1 MAALRR
7 KRDDTVEAR
16 IREALRAL
24 RTILQFDDFEAELV
38 EFREESGLA
47 VLRVGGGCADCDMHA
62 ARLGQ
67 GIEGQGRFRGQRRQN
82 GRQLWQ
88 PSFARGDGPMR
99 PFARCMQD
107 RRVGETGWKASA
119 EGATAPETLR
129 QKDLVA
135 DQIWKETVESP
146 AARIRAPPHRSR
158 RHPNAIHGPP
168 KE

>member
-47 VLRVGGGCADCDMHA
+47 VLRVGCGCADCDMHA

-67 GIEGQGRFRGQRRQN
+67 GIEAHLRTRVVEVREVRILAADAAGGAGQH
-82 GRQLWQ
+82 
-88 PSFARGDGPMR
+88 
-99 PFARCMQD
+99 
-107 RRVGETGWKASA
+107 T
-119 EGATAPETLR
+119 
-129 QKDLVA
+129 
-135 DQIWKETVESP
+135 
-146 AARIRAPPHRSR
+146 
-158 RHPNAIHGPP
+158 
-168 KE
+168 